1 MSQEDTVPRGP
12 IEAMER
18 GTWLKIRDQHPLVRW
33 FLIDVNKEKKSET
46 NRFLGP
52 GPARYQLPPAIGVPN
67 HDPRKWKAP
76 AYTLT
81 GGAKPFKGTGVPGTV
96 YIVIN
101 SYFRKC

>member
-1 MSQEDTVPRGP
+1 MRLWNEVFRYKS
-12 IEAMER
+12 
-18 GTWLKIRDQHPLVRW
+18 GTNGLLDPCISPSN
-33 FLIDVNKEKKSET
+33 DVNKEKKSDI

-101 SYFRKC
+101 STFRKYTP